1 MTVTVVAKKDK
12 AEAEG
17 TAKLIVIDR
26 PPVIKSVPQNLVHRL
41 HDTIDLSKVEIEIES
56 KSAPT
61 LVWKSVKTPSA
72 EVELDAET
80 YEFQEIGTHEFV
92 FKVINLGGTASGK
105 LIVTVTESDLTVS
118 LKDDEG
124 NAVEVVDNSA
134 LLFPGTYVVTITA
147 DGGFGIVI
155 TFLYYA

>member
-12 AEAEG
+12 ADAEG

-41 HDTIDLSKVEIEIES
+41 HATIDLSKVEIEIES

-80 YEFQEIGTHEFV
+80 YEFLEIGTHEFV
-92 FKVINLGGTASGK
+92 F
-105 LIVTVTESDLTVS
+105 
-118 LKDDEG
+118 
-124 NAVEVVDNSA
+124 
-134 LLFPGTYVVTITA
+134 
-147 DGGFGIVI
+147 
-155 TFLYYA
+155 